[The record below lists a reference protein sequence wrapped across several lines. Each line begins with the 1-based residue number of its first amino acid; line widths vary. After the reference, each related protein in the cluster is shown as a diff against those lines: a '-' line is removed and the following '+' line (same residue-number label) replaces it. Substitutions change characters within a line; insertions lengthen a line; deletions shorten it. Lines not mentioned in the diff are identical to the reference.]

1 MNGEREE
8 MSARGPVEAVD
19 AENRRLKEE
28 RAKTHE
34 HLEILFREKAA
45 LDEALRSADQGDLS
59 TNEKLRSANEK
70 LEAACEELRA
80 HIEEVVNEELHAL
93 NERAQDRNAGLARL
107 NADLIDI
114 LCSVQTPILML
125 DRNRCIRRFTPA
137 AERLLHLL
145 PSDVGRPLGDMR
157 LGLSISDL
165 DELISAAIDEG
176 RQAARELRGGDGRW
190 YVMRTLPYQTNQGQ
204 LDGVLI
210 ALVDVHDL
218 KQISIE
224 ALRKERDFVSSVLDA
239 APVMI
244 WVSGPD
250 KLCTFF
256 NKNWLNFTG
265 RTIKQ
270 ELGNGWA
277 SGVHTDDLDRC
288 LVVYSSSFEARQ
300 NFEMEY
306 RLRRADG
313 VYRWVLDRGIPLF
326 APGGV
331 FQGYIGS
338 CIDIT
343 DLKQAQEEA
352 LNRHKL
358 ESIGSIATGI
368 AHDFNNLL
376 SSIVAG
382 TDVAL
387 SELAAGSPTVEE
399 IQKIRTVALRA
410 SEIVRELMVY
420 SGQEAEDFEPLQ
432 ISLLIE
438 EMVELLKV
446 SVSKHV
452 TLRTDFEKN
461 LPMISG
467 HASQIR
473 QIVMNL
479 IINASEAI
487 GEQRGGITVT
497 ASRVTGGKE
506 LIPGGAME
514 LPERDYVRLE
524 VADTGCGITAE
535 QRARI
540 FDPFF
545 STKVAGRGMG
555 LSVVH
560 GAVRAHDG
568 AINVISA
575 PGRGTTFQIFFPCQV
590 QVLQREDT
598 AKTTASAE
606 HHTDAS
612 GTLLIVEDEDLLRQS
627 VAKILRKEHFSVLE
641 AADGTAAIDLLRT
654 CGDDIDL
661 ILLDFT
667 IPGATSREVMEEAQR
682 IRPGMKVIITS
693 AHSKQVAH
701 ISG

>member
-70 LEAACEELRA
+70 LEAAWEELRA
-80 HIEEVVNEELHAL
+80 HNEEVVNEELHAL

-326 APGGV
+326 APEGV

-343 DLKQAQEEA
+343 DL
-352 LNRHKL
+352 
-358 ESIGSIATGI
+358 
-368 AHDFNNLL
+368 
-376 SSIVAG
+376 
-382 TDVAL
+382 
-387 SELAAGSPTVEE
+387 
-399 IQKIRTVALRA
+399 
-410 SEIVRELMVY
+410 
-420 SGQEAEDFEPLQ
+420 
-432 ISLLIE
+432 
-438 EMVELLKV
+438 
-446 SVSKHV
+446 SKH
-452 TLRTDFEKN
+452 RK
-461 LPMISG
+461 
-467 HASQIR
+467 
-473 QIVMNL
+473 
-479 IINASEAI
+479 
-487 GEQRGGITVT
+487 
-497 ASRVTGGKE
+497 
-506 LIPGGAME
+506 
-514 LPERDYVRLE
+514 RL
-524 VADTGCGITAE
+524 
-535 QRARI
+535 
-540 FDPFF
+540 
-545 STKVAGRGMG
+545 
-555 LSVVH
+555 
-560 GAVRAHDG
+560 
-568 AINVISA
+568 
-575 PGRGTTFQIFFPCQV
+575 
-590 QVLQREDT
+590 
-598 AKTTASAE
+598 
-606 HHTDAS
+606 
-612 GTLLIVEDEDLLRQS
+612 
-627 VAKILRKEHFSVLE
+627 
-641 AADGTAAIDLLRT
+641 
-654 CGDDIDL
+654 
-661 ILLDFT
+661 
-667 IPGATSREVMEEAQR
+667 
-682 IRPGMKVIITS
+682 
-693 AHSKQVAH
+693 
-701 ISG
+701 